1 MSNEAKSAL
10 LAIGV
15 PFVGVLGGIVVLSGS
30 GATVFGFPIVFAWL
44 FLWMPLTS
52 LCLHLAWKL
61 FDRKDFEAAERAEL
75 AEANAEIGNRS

>member
-15 PFVGVLGGIVVLSGS
+15 PFAGVLGGIVALAGS
-30 GATVFGFPIVFAWL
+30 TATVFGVPILFAWL

-52 LCLHLAWKL
+52 LCLHLSWKL
-61 FDRKDFEAAERAEL
+61 FDRRDFEATERAES
-75 AEANAEIGNRS
+75 AAACAGNGAQS

>member
-15 PFVGVLGGIVVLSGS
+15 PFAGVLGGIVVLSGS
-30 GATVFGFPIVFAWL
+30 TAAVFGVPILFAWL

-61 FDRKDFEAAERAEL
+61 FDRKDFEAAERAE
-75 AEANAEIGNRS
+75 AAAASTGTGERS

>member
-15 PFVGVLGGIVVLSGS
+15 PFAGVLGGIVALSGS
-30 GATVFGFPIVFAWL
+30 TATVFGVPILFAWL

-61 FDRKDFEAAERAEL
+61 FDCKDFEAAERAES
-75 AEANAEIGNRS
+75 AATSARTGDQS

>member
-1 MSNEAKSAL
+1 MSNEAKSAM

-15 PFVGVLGGIVVLSGS
+15 PFVGVLAGIVLLSGS

-52 LCLHLAWKL
+52 LCLHFAWTL
-61 FDRKDFEAAERAEL
+61 FDREEFEAAERADL
-75 AEANAEIGNRS
+75 ANSASGDRK

>member
-15 PFVGVLGGIVVLSGS
+15 PFAGVLGGVVTLAGS
-30 GATVFGFPIVFAWL
+30 TATVFGVPILFAWL

-52 LCLHLAWKL
+52 LCLHLSWKL
-61 FDRKDFEAAERAEL
+61 FDRKDFEAAERAES
-75 AEANAEIGNRS
+75 AAAGAGNGAQS

>member
-15 PFVGVLGGIVVLSGS
+15 PYAGVLGGIVVLSGS
-30 GATVFGFPIVFAWL
+30 TAAVFGVPILFAWL

-61 FDRKDFEAAERAEL
+61 FDRTDFEAAERAES
-75 AEANAEIGNRS
+75 AAAGSGIGEQS